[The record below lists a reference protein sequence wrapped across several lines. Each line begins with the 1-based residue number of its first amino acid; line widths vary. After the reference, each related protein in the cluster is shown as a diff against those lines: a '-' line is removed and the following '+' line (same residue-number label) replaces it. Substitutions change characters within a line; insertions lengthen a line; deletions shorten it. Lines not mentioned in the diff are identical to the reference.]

1 MNEKLLKY
9 LVQEGLLTQLQADEL
24 WKEHIS
30 SRRPVRELVLELGA
44 VPEDRV
50 IEALSAVSGL
60 PTVRLYENPIPME
73 VQQMVRPDLLRT
85 HLVLPFALDPADN
98 RTLFVATNDP
108 MNMRGR
114 DAVAAASRRRSS
126 G

>member
-1 MNEKLLKY
+1 MNEKLMKY

-60 PTVRLYENPIPME
+60 R
-73 VQQMVRPDLLRT
+73 
-85 HLVLPFALDPADN
+85 A
-98 RTLFVATNDP
+98 
-108 MNMRGR
+108 
-114 DAVAAASRRRSS
+114 
-126 G
+126 